1 MSINIDN
8 WDAPIAPFQEDAWT
22 KVLCGCPGC
31 LETNSYYDKNDSRN
45 HLTKYTC
52 RKMKE
57 YSDTAI
63 LRDHYRAIN
72 HDKPKAF
79 KPASK
84 MQTENW
90 VTWLSSDGAIQAQRR
105 LNEEKEKYKMYKFNA
120 KEMERELSRCWPAE
134 RMALLNSVRWNS
146 YEFYKN
152 EQNRLLKSY
161 NKTEESYKLIID
173 HIFVHGQLI
182 DELPVFENKKF
193 DQSSNLPKKMGRRAA
208 RHAREEETPTEKS
221 YTRAELRHMVRASE
235 QKAEESSSEEE

>member
-1 MSINIDN
+1 MSTNIDN

-22 KVLCGCPGC
+22 KVLCGCPEC
-31 LETNSYYDKNDSRN
+31 LKTNCYYDFNDSRN

-52 RKMKE
+52 RKVKE
-57 YSDTAI
+57 YNDTSP

-72 HDKPKAF
+72 QTKPKPF

-84 MQTENW
+84 VQTENW
-90 VTWLSSDGAIQAQRR
+90 GIWLSSEEAIQAQRR
-105 LNEEKEKYKMYKFNA
+105 LDKEKEKYKMYKFNA
-120 KEMERELSRCWPAE
+120 KEMERELLRCWPAE

-182 DELPVFENKKF
+182 DELPVFENKKLE
-193 DQSSNLPKKMGRRAA
+193 QTSNLPKKMGRRAA
-208 RHAREEETPTEKS
+208 RHAQQEVPVEKS
-221 YTRAELRHMVRASE
+221 YTPAELRHMVRASE